1 MGVETQEKERG
12 RGEWMKKEEKKKKK
26 KRMKKGKEK
35 LLGRGVG
42 KSENDSLIMFL
53 VGDGQEQFDWSQ
65 H

>member
-1 MGVETQEKERG
+1 MNEER
-12 RGEWMKKEEKKKKK
+12 RKKKKK
-26 KRMKKGKEK
+26 KRMKKGNEK
-35 LLGRGVG
+35 LLGGGVG

>member
-1 MGVETQEKERG
+1 MNEER
-12 RGEWMKKEEKKKKK
+12 RKKKKK